1 MFKLLDRI
9 ADYLVGDD
17 DDDGNDAN
25 DDDGEDAE
33 SKSGVSTSDDVES
46 GSAPALRYHHLEKK
60 EQKQF
65 RGESVFKVIVNQ
77 REKLN

>member
-17 DDDGNDAN
+17 DDDDGNDADD
-25 DDDGEDAE
+25 DDDGDDAE

-65 RGESVFKVIVNQ
+65 RGESIQTVP
-77 REKLN
+77 